1 MCFAAIGMV
10 TSLVGGVVSAMG
22 AIQQGKAQKAQYKAQ
37 ALYEKRQAQMEE
49 IQGGYEAYKVEQ
61 KSKQIAGAQEAGFA
75 ASGIEGPVVSDTIRA
90 SIAEADMDKQA
101 IRFGAEAK
109 ASNRRYQASIYKMQG
124 DIAMQAARMNAFGAL
139 ISAGTNIMGSFS

>member
-1 MCFAAIGMV
+1 MCFAAIGIV

-22 AIQQGKAQKAQYKAQ
+22 AMQQGKAQKAQYKAQ
-37 ALYEKRQAQMEE
+37 ALYEKRQALMDE

-75 ASGIEGPVVSDTIRA
+75 AAGIEGPAVVETIKS

-109 ASNRRYQASIYKMQG
+109 ASNRRYQADIYKMQG
-124 DIAMQAARMNAFGAL
+124 DIAMQAARINAFSSM
-139 ISAGTNIMGSFS
+139 ISAGTNIMGSFA